1 MNKKLLLTEPK
12 EIRYLTFGGKL
23 TDCRNSLE
31 EALNQQEN
39 MLLSIRWYT
48 DDPYNAGQAVTLLEV
63 SGYSFDVWHDNGD
76 SGYQFKIM
84 TSFREDAH
92 FIEISPIKQSLER
105 VRFEQ
110 GRYDA
115 LMELLDKKN

>member
-1 MNKKLLLTEPK
+1 MNKKLLLTKPK
-12 EIRYLTFGGKL
+12 QIRHLTFGGKL
-23 TDCRNSLE
+23 TNCRDSLE
-31 EALNQQEN
+31 EVLNRQDQ
-39 MLLSIRWYT
+39 MLLPVHWYT

-63 SGYSFDVWHDNGD
+63 SGYSFDVWHDEDD
-76 SGYQFKIM
+76 SGYQFKIL
-84 TSFREDAH
+84 TSFREGAH

-105 VRFEQ
+105 VSFEQ